1 MKTDIEILAELK
13 QASGSHSPSI
23 ETILDK
29 TKFKIEVDACFLS
42 NPYATDLF
50 MEHLEKDILKKD
62 KLRDLLE
69 FYPPQNRQIAEHV
82 ASFEKAQAEEI
93 FVGNGAIEVI
103 QAAIHRYAGN
113 CMALPIPTF
122 SSYYE
127 YAQGICDVKYFS
139 LDKKNNYILD
149 LGKYS
154 TFIKDNSCSSAVL
167 INPNNPNGAYLNQSD
182 IEIFLEENKSLQ
194 LILLD
199 ESFKHFAYEDASLS
213 SVVWSDIVDNYPNVV
228 IIKSLSKDFG
238 VAGLRCGYGIMN
250 SSRVNALLK
259 NGYLWNVS
267 GLGAYFFKLLANEE
281 FQAKYEVVRKKYI
294 MNTLMFFNEINT
306 IPKAKLYPS
315 KANFAL
321 LEVEG
326 MSSWDLFSKL
336 LAKGVYVRDCSDKIG
351 LEGSFIRVA
360 SRSFEENLIIIDA
373 LKEVLR

>member
-50 MEHLEKDILKKD
+50 MDYLDKDILKKD

-82 ASFEKAQAEEI
+82 AFFEKAQSDEI

-103 QAAIHRYAGN
+103 QAAIHRYSGK

-127 YAQGICDVKYFS
+127 YAQDICDVKYFR
-139 LDKKNNYILD
+139 LDKENNYILD

-154 TFIKDNSCSSAVL
+154 AFIKENSCSSAVL
-167 INPNNPNGAYLNQSD
+167 INPNNPNGAYLNQSE
-182 IEIFLEENKSLQ
+182 IEVFLEENKSLQ

-213 SVVWSDIVDNYPNVV
+213 SVVWSDIVDKYTNVV

-267 GLGAYFFKLLANEE
+267 GLGAYFFKLLSNEE
-281 FQAKYEVVRKKYI
+281 FQSKYEVVRKKYI

-336 LAKGVYVRDCSDKIG
+336 LEKGVYVRDCSDKIG
-351 LEGSFIRVA
+351 LEGSFVRVA
-360 SRSFEENLIIIDA
+360 SRSFEENLKIIDA
-373 LKEVLR
+373 LKDALR

>member
-13 QASGSHSPSI
+13 QASGTHSPSI
-23 ETILDK
+23 ETILEK
-29 TKFKIEVDACFLS
+29 TNFKIEVDACFLS

-50 MEHLEKDILKKD
+50 MEYLQKDILD
-62 KLRDLLE
+62 QNRLRGLLE
-69 FYPPQNRQIAEHV
+69 FYPPQNRQVAEHV
-82 ASFEKAQAEEI
+82 ASFEKAKSDEI

-103 QAAIHRYAGN
+103 QAAIHRYSGN

-127 YAQGICDVKYFS
+127 YAQDICDVKYFKLNKS
-139 LDKKNNYILD
+139 NNYILD
-149 LGKYS
+149 LQEYS
-154 TFIKDNSCSSAVL
+154 VFIKENNCSSAVL
-167 INPNNPNGAYLNQSD
+167 INPNNPNGAYLNQS
-182 IEIFLEENKSLQ
+182 EIRAFLEENKSLE

-213 SVVWSDIVDNYPNVV
+213 SVVWSDIVDNYPNVI

-250 SSRVNALLK
+250 TARVSALLK

-267 GLGAYFFKLLANEE
+267 GIGAYFFKLLSSTE
-281 FQAKYEVVRKKYI
+281 FQSKYEVIRKKYI

-321 LEVEG
+321 LEVEE

-336 LAKGVYVRDCSDKIG
+336 LERGVYVRDCSDKIG
-351 LEGSFIRVA
+351 LEGSFVRVA
-360 SRSFEENLIIIDA
+360 SRSFEENLKIIDA
-373 LKEVLR
+373 LKAVLQ

>member
-13 QASGSHSPSI
+13 EASGSHSPSI
-23 ETILDK
+23 ETILEK
-29 TKFKIEVDACFLS
+29 TKFKIDVDACFLS

-50 MEHLEKDILKKD
+50 MDYLEKDILKKD

-82 ASFEKAQAEEI
+82 ASFESAKSDQI

-103 QAAIHRYAGN
+103 QATIHRFAGK

-127 YAQGICDVKYFS
+127 YSQDVCDVKYFR
-139 LDKKNNYILD
+139 LGKENNYILD
-149 LGKYS
+149 LEKYS
-154 TFIKDNSCSSAVL
+154 AFIKENSCSSAVL
-167 INPNNPNGAYLNQSD
+167 INPNNPNGAYLNQNE
-182 IEIFLEENKSLQ
+182 IEVFLEENKSLQ

-213 SVVWSDIVDNYPNVV
+213 YVVWSDIVDKYHNVV
-228 IIKSLSKDFG
+228 IVKSLSKDFG

-250 SSRVNALLK
+250 PIRVNALLK

-267 GLGAYFFKLLANEE
+267 GLGAYFFKLLSNEE
-281 FQAKYEVVRKKYI
+281 FQLKYEVVRKKYI

-306 IPKAKLYPS
+306 IPKVKLYPS

-336 LAKGVYVRDCSDKIG
+336 LEKGVYVRDCSDKIG
-351 LEGSFIRVA
+351 LEGSFVRVA
-360 SRSFEENLIIIDA
+360 SRSFEENLKIIDA
-373 LKEVLR
+373 LKHALR

>member
-13 QASGSHSPSI
+13 QASGTHSPSI

-29 TKFKIEVDACFLS
+29 TNFKIEVDACFLS

-50 MEHLEKDILKKD
+50 MDYLENDILKQG

-82 ASFEKAQAEEI
+82 ASFEKAKSDEI

-103 QAAIHRYAGN
+103 QAVIHRYSGE

-127 YAQGICDVKYFS
+127 YAQDVCDVNFYK
-139 LDKKNNYILD
+139 LRKEDNYIID
-149 LGKYS
+149 LHEYS
-154 TFIKDNSCSSAVL
+154 NFIKQNSCSSAVL
-167 INPNNPNGAYLNQSD
+167 INPNNPNGAYLNQRE
-182 IEIFLEENKSLQ
+182 IELFLEENKSLD

-199 ESFKHFAYEDASLS
+199 ESFKHFAYEDATLS
-213 SVVWSDIVDNYPNVV
+213 SVVWSDIVDKYPNVV

-250 SSRVNALLK
+250 SVRVSALLK

-267 GLGAYFFKLLANEE
+267 GIGAYFFKLLSSKE
-281 FQAKYEVVRKKYI
+281 FQSKYEVVRKKYI

-326 MSSWDLFSKL
+326 MNSWELFSKL
-336 LAKGVYVRDCSDKIG
+336 LEKGVYVRDCSDKIG
-351 LEGSFIRVA
+351 LEGSFVRVA
-360 SRSFEENLIIIDA
+360 SRSFEENLKIIEA
-373 LKEVLR
+373 LKQVLR